1 MILLGMKETLQIFYA
16 RYGAFADAAVKFVF
30 SFLFMFFL
38 RQDLGFF
45 ELFDSIPV
53 MAVIS
58 VVCAVLPYGAICFIM
73 AVITLAHIYEIS
85 LEIALIAA
93 AVLFMIGLIYFGF
106 QPRNAYW
113 LLLTPLAFFLRIPYV
128 IPLIAGLSGTL
139 SGLFPACGGVI
150 VYYLVNYVS
159 ENAAAIRGDLTTDIL
174 EKCMQMIEGLVTY
187 REMIFFVIAFAVG
200 LILVYIIRTLSIDY
214 AWAIGAALGAA
225 GQAAVLIFGYL
236 FFDADL
242 SFTGLVIGMVISLL
256 ITAVYIFFAFMV
268 DYSRTE
274 KLQFQDD
281 DYVYYVK
288 AVPKIAA
295 RRRGSQERN
304 DPDRYRR

>member
-1 MILLGMKETLQIFYA
+1 MILLEMRENLQIFYA
-16 RYGAFADAAVKFVF
+16 RYGAWVNAAVKFIL

-45 ELFDSIPV
+45 SLFDSFPV
-53 MAVIS
+53 MALIS
-58 VVCAVLPYGAICFIM
+58 AVCAVLPYGAICFVM
-73 AVITLAHIYEIS
+73 ALVLLAHVYEVS

-113 LLLTPLAFFLRIPYV
+113 LLLTPIAFFLRIPYV
-128 IPLIAGLSGTL
+128 IPLLAGLSGSL
-139 SGLFPACGGVI
+139 AGLFPACCGVV
-150 VYYLVNYVS
+150 VYYLTAYVS
-159 ENAAAIRGDLTTDIL
+159 ENAAAITGDLTTDIL
-174 EKCMQMIEGLVTY
+174 EKCMQMIEELVTC
-187 REMIFFVIAFAVG
+187 REMIFFAAAFALG
-200 LILVYIIRTLSIDY
+200 LILVYLFRTLAIDY
-214 AWAIGAALGAA
+214 AWAIAVALGVL
-225 GQAAVLIFGYL
+225 GQTAVLFVGDFL
-236 FFDADL
+236 FDVPV
-242 SFTGLVIGMVISLL
+242 SVTGLIAGMAVSLL
-256 ITAVYIFFAFMV
+256 ITAVYILFVFMV

-295 RRRGSQERN
+295 RRRPPQSGGGSGRS
-304 DPDRYRR
+304 RR